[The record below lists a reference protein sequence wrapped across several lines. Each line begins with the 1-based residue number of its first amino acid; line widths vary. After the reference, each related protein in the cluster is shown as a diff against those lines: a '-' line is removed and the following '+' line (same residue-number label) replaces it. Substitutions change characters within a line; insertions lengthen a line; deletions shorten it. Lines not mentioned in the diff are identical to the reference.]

1 MNRIFPYVVLLIS
14 FGLAGTAAYYS
25 IFGLSKLFSASTF
38 AVIIMA
44 SILEV
49 SKLVTATY
57 LHRFWNMISRLMK
70 IYLTVAVCIL
80 MFITSLGIYGF
91 LVSSYQKTAY
101 KMENVDK
108 LVETL
113 NIKRNRYHEQLTD
126 VRKEKDQ
133 ITATIKELNSKQ
145 GTQNQYTDKNGNII
159 RYTDRRTANSINEEV
174 KANADIRDG
183 LYEKETVINDSITAL
198 DLQILD
204 LQTNSDVAAE
214 IGPLKY
220 ISEITG
226 KPMDIVVNWFIL
238 LFIIVFDPLAVIL
251 LIAANQILVKNKKQS
266 DEYDEDHEFNKV
278 TNQIVEDL
286 EDELTNNET
295 VIEPEPVKPQPK
307 PESKHLSQAWRTQ
320 SRK

>member
-1 MNRIFPYVVLLIS
+1 MHRIFPYVVLLIS

-25 IFGLSKLFSASTF
+25 IFGLSKLFSASAF

-113 NIKRNRYHEQLTD
+113 NIKRNRYNEQLTD

-145 GTQNQYTDKNGNII
+145 GTQNQYTDKNGNVIK
-159 RYTDRRTANSINEEV
+159 YTDNRTANRINEEV
-174 KANADIRDG
+174 KANAVIRDN
-183 LYEKETVINDSITAL
+183 LYQKESVINDSITAL

-214 IGPLKY
+214 VGPLKY

-251 LIAANQILVKNKKQS
+251 LIAANRILVKNKKQQ
-266 DEYDEDHEFNKV
+266 K
-278 TNQIVEDL
+278 
-286 EDELTNNET
+286 TNNENEGLFDKVEHEKEENIQET
-295 VIEPEPVKPQPK
+295 VTQPEPVKPEPK

>member
-1 MNRIFPYVVLLIS
+1 
-14 FGLAGTAAYYS
+14 
-25 IFGLSKLFSASTF
+25 
-38 AVIIMA
+38 
-44 SILEV
+44 
-49 SKLVTATY
+49 
-57 LHRFWNMISRLMK
+57 MK

-113 NIKRNRYHEQLTD
+113 NIKRNRYQEQLTD

-174 KANADIRDG
+174 KANAVIRDG

-198 DLQILD
+198 DLRILD

-214 IGPLKY
+214 VGPLKY

-251 LIAANQILVKNKKQS
+251 LIAANRILVKNKKQQKIKNENEGLF
-266 DEYDEDHEFNKV
+266 DKVEHEKEENI
-278 TNQIVEDL
+278 Q
-286 EDELTNNET
+286 ET
-295 VIEPEPVKPQPK
+295 VTQPEPVKPEPK

-320 SRK
+320 SRKK

>member
-1 MNRIFPYVVLLIS
+1 MHRIFPYVVLLIS

-25 IFGLSKLFSASTF
+25 IFGLSKLFSASAF

-91 LVSSYQKTAY
+91 LVSSYQKTAF

-113 NIKRNRYHEQLTD
+113 NIKRNRYQEQLTD

-174 KANADIRDG
+174 KANAVIRDG
-183 LYEKETVINDSITAL
+183 LYEKETVINDSITVL
-198 DLQILD
+198 DLRILD

-214 IGPLKY
+214 VGPLKY

-251 LIAANQILVKNKKQS
+251 LIAANRILVKNKKQQKTKNENEGLF
-266 DEYDEDHEFNKV
+266 DKVEHEKEENI
-278 TNQIVEDL
+278 Q
-286 EDELTNNET
+286 ET
-295 VIEPEPVKPQPK
+295 VTQPEPVKPQPK

-320 SRK
+320 SRKK

>member
-1 MNRIFPYVVLLIS
+1 MHRIFPYVVLLIS

-25 IFGLSKLFSASTF
+25 IFGLSKLFSASAF

-113 NIKRNRYHEQLTD
+113 NIKRNRYQEQLTD
-126 VRKEKDQ
+126 VRKEKDH

-174 KANADIRDG
+174 KANAVIRDG

-198 DLQILD
+198 DLRILD
-204 LQTNSDVAAE
+204 LQTNSDVVAE
-214 IGPLKY
+214 VGPLKY

-251 LIAANQILVKNKKQS
+251 LIAANRILVKNKKQQKTKNENEGLF
-266 DEYDEDHEFNKV
+266 DKVEHEKEENI
-278 TNQIVEDL
+278 Q
-286 EDELTNNET
+286 ET
-295 VIEPEPVKPQPK
+295 VTQPEPVKPEPK

-320 SRK
+320 SRKK